1 MTKKIA
7 WDISHQEF
15 TIEDHYFFSTLKLLL
30 KNAGAE
36 VNETA
41 SLSEIENY
49 DVVVFNY
56 PEKAFTDSEG
66 KLVREIVSRGG
77 KAIACGYYKNEDNVA
92 SCINSL
98 SLHFGLFLNS
108 DEVRDEV
115 SNDGKDPLFVV
126 TTRVLSYSTTVKRVV
141 LPCTGSISIKIE
153 KEKGLGKP
161 IILGEPTA
169 YSSSDSDREVIL
181 GAETTVGEGKGKGK
195 GKFILIGTC
204 VFWDNFSIK
213 KYNNLDFSLNLLL
226 NSTLSTLIAEDGIKS
241 R

>member
-7 WDISHQEF
+7 WDIHHQEF
-15 TIEDHYFFSTLKLLL
+15 TIEDHYYFSTLKLLL

-36 VNETA
+36 VNETV
-41 SLSEIENY
+41 SLSEVEHY
-49 DVVVFNY
+49 DVIVFNY
-56 PEKAFTDSEG
+56 PERAFTDSEG
-66 KLVREIVSRGG
+66 KHVREVVFSGK

-108 DEVRDEV
+108 DEVKDEV

-126 TTRVLSYSTTVKRVV
+126 TTRVLSYDATVKRVV
-141 LPCTGSISIKIE
+141 LPCTGSIKIE
-153 KEKGLGKP
+153 KSLGKP
-161 IILGEPTA
+161 IILGEPSA
-169 YSSSDSDREVIL
+169 YSSSGSDREVIL
-181 GAETTVGEGKGKGK
+181 GAETIAGE

-226 NSTLSTLIAEDGIKS
+226 K
-241 R
+241 